1 MALQYPA
8 FADQKWTASLSAG
21 ADAYSPVQI
30 IPGYVDDLVALV
42 KPGVG
47 GQVALEFT
55 ADDEAL
61 VDSDPGSVTWIQWNV
76 GFVTI
81 NTAQTALGAVSAV
94 RIRALTS
101 PATCSLVGNRRTT
114 RR

>member
-1 MALQYPA
+1 MVLQYPA
-8 FADQKWTASLSAG
+8 TADRKWVASLSAAAG
-21 ADAYSPVQI
+21 AYSPAKI
-30 IPGYVDDLVALV
+30 IPGFVDDLVALV
-42 KPGVG
+42 KPDPG

-55 ADDEAL
+55 ADDEDV

-81 NTAQTALGAVSAV
+81 NTAQTALGAVTAV
-94 RIRALTS
+94 RIRALTQ
-101 PATCSLVGNRRTT
+101 PATCSRPGNRRTI